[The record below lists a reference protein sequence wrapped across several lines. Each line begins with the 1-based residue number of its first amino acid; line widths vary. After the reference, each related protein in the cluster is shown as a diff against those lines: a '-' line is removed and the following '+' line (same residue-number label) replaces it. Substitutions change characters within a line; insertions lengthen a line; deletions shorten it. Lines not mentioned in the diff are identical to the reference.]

1 MSRLEGNTIN
11 NPTNDQEDMM
21 LEIMSLLNDTVT
33 PVPDVGNFYT
43 FIYQP
48 KTPKIQYDQQPLIA
62 CTDIFRWGFR
72 GINFHWQKPRN
83 YTWGEVV
90 GQLYAVRSQE
100 LDDLLSLQYG
110 KFLINR

>member
-43 FIYQP
+43 FVYNP
-48 KTPKIQYDQQPLIA
+48 KTPNIQYD
-62 CTDIFRWGFR
+62 
-72 GINFHWQKPRN
+72 HWRKYRN
-83 YTWGEVV
+83 YTWAELV
-90 GQLYAVRSQE
+90 GQLYIVQPDE
-100 LDDLLSLQYG
+100 LDDLLAIPYA
-110 KFLINR
+110 KFLNN

>member
-1 MSRLEGNTIN
+1 MSRLEGNNIN

-72 GINFHWQKPRN
+72 GINFHWQSPRN